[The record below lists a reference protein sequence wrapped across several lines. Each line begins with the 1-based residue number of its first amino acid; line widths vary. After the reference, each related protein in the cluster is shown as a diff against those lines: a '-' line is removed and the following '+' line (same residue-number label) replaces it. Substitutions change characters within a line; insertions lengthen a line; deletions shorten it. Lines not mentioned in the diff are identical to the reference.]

1 MLEFVIIVES
11 EADFR
16 TATGIAERIFKERGP
31 DWLEDYLTE
40 KFQWSGLESN
50 EKFTCWKDIKYI
62 IRRAGL
68 ESHKSPRPLGYA
80 RNSQRKA
87 DVALARKALVLAEY
101 FQRERDIRAVIF
113 IRDLDNQ
120 PERRDGLD
128 QARDEFGVSQFQIV
142 IGKANPNREA
152 WVLNGFEAEDGEYDE
167 ITKIQDEIKFDP
179 SIEPHRLR
187 SSKADTPENRSR
199 NAKVIFG
206 ATDAR

>member
-50 EKFTCWKDIKYI
+50 EKFTC
-62 IRRAGL
+62 
-68 ESHKSPRPLGYA
+68 S
-80 RNSQRKA
+80 
-87 DVALARKALVLAEY
+87 EY

-128 QARDEFGVSQFQIV
+128 QARDEFGISQFQIV